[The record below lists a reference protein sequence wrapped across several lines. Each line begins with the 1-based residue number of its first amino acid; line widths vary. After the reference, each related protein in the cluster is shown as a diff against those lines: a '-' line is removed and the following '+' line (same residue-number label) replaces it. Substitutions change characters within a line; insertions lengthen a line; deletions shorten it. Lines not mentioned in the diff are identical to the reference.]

1 MLTHPGDNW
10 AAHQKEAKAQA
21 DAEAKRVANY
31 YRRQEREKED
41 MENARVRAEQARRQ
55 AAST

>member
-31 YRRQEREKED
+31 YRNQTREREERD
-41 MENARVRAEQARRQ
+41 NAEARAAQARRQ
-55 AAST
+55 AST